1 MNKWLYT
8 VLLLVA
14 GSAAA
19 ETAGLEN
26 ADCTKMKTYKLR
38 TECLEAQGKTEAQS
52 AKEHGVQDDSPRL
65 LDSVGEGNRSIPS
78 QSAQNEGQKIVPRKN
93 IKDGEMNI
101 FVAQAVI
108 DSAYK
113 EISDCR
119 FKYDTY
125 WETDPD
131 KVRPCLRE
139 VLSTIAPG
147 SDWDTARKFLATP
160 ENAKKL
166 SQIELANVMFNIK
179 EMTKHM
185 EYLSYRIKSKNE
197 KVFP

>member
-52 AKEHGVQDDSPRL
+52 AREHGVQDDSPRL
-65 LDSVGEGNRSIPS
+65 LDSVGKGNRSIPS

-131 KVRPCLRE
+131 KVRPCLHE

-147 SDWDTARKFLATP
+147 SD
-160 ENAKKL
+160 
-166 SQIELANVMFNIK
+166 
-179 EMTKHM
+179 
-185 EYLSYRIKSKNE
+185 
-197 KVFP
+197 

>member
-52 AKEHGVQDDSPRL
+52 AREHGVQDDSPRL

-131 KVRPCLRE
+131 KVRPCLHE

-147 SDWDTARKFLATP
+147 SDWDAARKFLVTP

>member
-1 MNKWLYT
+1 M
-8 VLLLVA
+8 
-14 GSAAA
+14 
-19 ETAGLEN
+19 
-26 ADCTKMKTYKLR
+26 D
-38 TECLEAQGKTEAQS
+38 
-52 AKEHGVQDDSPRL
+52 
-65 LDSVGEGNRSIPS
+65 
-78 QSAQNEGQKIVPRKN
+78 
-93 IKDGEMNI
+93 I
-101 FVAQAVI
+101 FMAQAVI

>member
-1 MNKWLYT
+1 MRKLLGSA
-8 VLLLVA
+8 LLLIV
-14 GSAAA
+14 GAALA
-19 ETAGLEN
+19 ENIALEN

-38 TECLEAQGKTEAQS
+38 TECLAAQGKTEAQS
-52 AKEHGVQDDSPRL
+52 AREHGVLDNSPRL
-65 LDSVGEGNRSIPS
+65 LDSVGEGNGGIPS

-101 FVAQAVI
+101 FMAQAVI

-147 SDWDTARKFLATP
+147 SDWDAARKFLATP

>member
-38 TECLEAQGKTEAQS
+38 TECLAAQGKTEAQL
-52 AKEHGVQDDSPRL
+52 AKEHGVQDKSPRL
-65 LDSVGEGNRSIPS
+65 LDSAVEEDRSKPLPS
-78 QSAQNEGQKIVPRKN
+78 SSTS
-93 IKDGEMNI
+93 KDGDMNI
-101 FVAQAVI
+101 FKAQAVI
-108 DSAYK
+108 ESSHK
-113 EISDCR
+113 EIADCR
-119 FKYDTY
+119 TSYDVY
-125 WETDPD
+125 WESDPE

-139 VLSTIAPG
+139 MLSIVAPG
-147 SDWDTARKFLATP
+147 SDLDAARKFITSP
-160 ENAKKL
+160 ENVKKI
-166 SQIELANVMFNIK
+166 SQTELAMIAFNMK
-179 EMTKHM
+179 EMAKHV
-185 EYLSYRIKSKNE
+185 EYLTYRIKSKNE

>member
-1 MNKWLYT
+1 MRKLLGSA
-8 VLLLVA
+8 LLLIV
-14 GSAAA
+14 GAALA
-19 ETAGLEN
+19 EIVTLEN

-38 TECLEAQGKTEAQS
+38 TECLAAQGKTEAQL
-52 AKEHGVQDDSPRL
+52 AKEHGVQDKSPRL
-65 LDSVGEGNRSIPS
+65 LDSAVEEDRSKPS
-78 QSAQNEGQKIVPRKN
+78 QPAIVPRKN
-93 IKDGEMNI
+93 IKDGDMNI
-101 FVAQAVI
+101 FMAQAVI

-113 EISDCR
+113 EVSDCR

-139 VLSTIAPG
+139 MLSTIAPG

-160 ENAKKL
+160 ENAKNL

>member
-52 AKEHGVQDDSPRL
+52 AREHGVQDDSPRL

-78 QSAQNEGQKIVPRKN
+78 QSAQTEGQKIVPRKN

-131 KVRPCLRE
+131 KVRPCLHE

-147 SDWDTARKFLATP
+147 SDWDAARKFLATP